1 MKPNPLACAL
11 LVLLA
16 IAVQLP
22 AQNTNTASVP
32 SWADTQPVTSS
43 GTNAAGAAAPKKQ
56 TAEEFL
62 DAPNTA
68 GTNSSDW
75 EPVSS
80 SGTNAAATNKEI
92 DFVPDTNSPAG
103 QASSTN
109 ATENPNA
116 LMATQEPTLSDGS
129 KLKVFFYNRDWS
141 LFCVSETNDSYSEV
155 IARAEKGDPTA
166 QVLLG
171 FHLIESDVLTY
182 VQGADK
188 LIQRADAGGTNATEK
203 AAEAVKWFRKAADQ
217 GRADA
222 DNDLGV
228 CYANGLGVPQD
239 KTEAEKWYNKSVID
253 KFKETKALAEQG
265 NATAQYDVG
274 FDYLFGNPGAPKSIV
289 EAAKWLGM
297 AGEQGNTNAQQ
308 WLVNMYI
315 WDNPFFGTT
324 KDSDKAIYWLRKFV
338 GRTGDAEAE
347 NNLGAA
353 LDEKQNY
360 VEAVNWFRKAA
371 EQGNADGQSNLGLM
385 YHKGQ
390 GVETNDTEAV
400 RWFQKA
406 AEQGDDTAQFYLGL
420 LYDDGKG
427 VPQDYAEALK
437 WYSRAAAQ
445 GDDTAQYNLALMY
458 DKGEGAPQDFTEAY
472 KWYNLAAA
480 QGDTNA
486 IHNRNIIVRHMAP
499 EQIAEAQRLSREF
512 KPRKESGSD
521 NSPTPDSP
529 TASGTGFFITDDGYL
544 ISNYLC

>member
-1 MKPNPLACAL
+1 MKTKAL
-11 LVLLA
+11 
-16 IAVQLP
+16 
-22 AQNTNTASVP
+22 
-32 SWADTQPVTSS
+32 
-43 GTNAAGAAAPKKQ
+43 
-56 TAEEFL
+56 
-62 DAPNTA
+62 
-68 GTNSSDW
+68 
-75 EPVSS
+75 
-80 SGTNAAATNKEI
+80 
-92 DFVPDTNSPAG
+92 
-103 QASSTN
+103 
-109 ATENPNA
+109 
-116 LMATQEPTLSDGS
+116 
-129 KLKVFFYNRDWS
+129 
-141 LFCVSETNDSYSEV
+141 
-155 IARAEKGDPTA
+155 AEKGDPAA

-171 FHLIESDVLTY
+171 YRYFDGFGMTK
-182 VQGADK
+182 DF
-188 LIQRADAGGTNATEK
+188 
-203 AAEAVKWFRKAADQ
+203 AEAVKWFRMAAEQ
-217 GRADA
+217 GNADA
-222 DNDLGV
+222 EHNLGA
-228 CYANGLGVPQD
+228 CYANGFGVPQD

-265 NATAQYDVG
+265 DSTAQYHVG

-315 WDNPFFGTT
+315 WDNPFLGTT

-353 LDEKQNY
+353 LDEKQNH

-390 GVETNDTEAV
+390 GVETDDTEAV

-512 KPRKESGSD
+512 KPHKESGSD
-521 NSPTPDSP
+521 NSTSPDSP

-544 ISNYLC
+544 ISNYHVVKDASRVRVVTSSGTVPAKVVQVDEANDIALLKADGQFAVLPVASSRTVKLGGTVATVGFPDPGCKGSRPSWPRVKSQRWRGRGITRGISK